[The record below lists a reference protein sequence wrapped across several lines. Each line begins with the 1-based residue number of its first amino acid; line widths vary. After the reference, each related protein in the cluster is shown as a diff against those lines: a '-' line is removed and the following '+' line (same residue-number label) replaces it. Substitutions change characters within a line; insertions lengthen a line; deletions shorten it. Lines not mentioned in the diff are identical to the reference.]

1 MGFADNQYAE
11 MVRRILRQGEDRLDR
26 TGVGARSVFG
36 EMVRFDL
43 SDGTLPILTTKRVYW
58 KTAFKE
64 MLWFLTGKTNL
75 RQLLLENVTIWTD
88 WPLDRYKRAT
98 GEQISQSDFEH
109 RVRSDPLFADKWGD
123 LGPIYGKQW
132 RRWLGPDGR
141 EHDQIASLI
150 DAIRT
155 TPASRRLLFHGWNV
169 ADLSQMSLP
178 PCHMVYQFHVNITQ
192 QRLSCL
198 LFQRSADLA
207 AGVPFNWASASQLT
221 HMIAQQSGLG
231 VGELIWVGGDVH
243 IYSNHIEPLLT
254 QIAREPRSSPQLRLT
269 RDVPSIDDY
278 RIEDFDVD
286 GYDPHPPIPLQ
297 IAV

>member
-1 MGFADNQYAE
+1 
-11 MVRRILRQGEDRLDR
+11 MVRRILHQGEDRLDR

-64 MLWFLTGKTNL
+64 MLWFLTGQTNL

-88 WPLDRYKRAT
+88 WPLDRYRRAT
-98 GEQISQSDFEH
+98 GEEISQPDFEQ
-109 RVRSDPLFADKWGD
+109 RVRSDPEFAARWGD

-141 EHDQIASLI
+141 EHDQITSLI
-150 DAIRT
+150 DAIRA
-155 TPASRRLLFHGWNV
+155 TPTSRRLLFHAWNV
-169 ADLSQMSLP
+169 ADISQMSLP
-178 PCHMVYQFHVNITQ
+178 PCHMVYQFHVNITHQ
-192 QRLSCL
+192 KLSCL

-207 AGVPFNWASASQLT
+207 AGVPFNWVSAAQLT

-243 IYSNHIEPLLT
+243 IYSNHVEPLLT
-254 QIAREPRSSPQLRLT
+254 QIAREPRSSPRLRLT

-286 GYDPHPPIPLQ
+286 GYDPHPPIKLQ